1 MTSGRSQPDL
11 KPRPMDALVVLS
23 VVLFAAIIA
32 VLVYGKS
39 ESESLTATVKH
50 RGETV
55 PQVVL
60 DTLQEEKTVTIDGK
74 YHLTVTVTRDG
85 VSVTESDCPGQDC
98 VHTGR
103 ITKAGQSIVCL
114 PEQVIVTMEGSSPSP
129 DVILL
134 VAMSAGNASALLF
147 SLMGG
152 VLAMLTMIVLRRVR
166 GLSVYGVSIAGAAAH
181 NIGQICAAMVVLGGT
196 AVLGYLPVLLGVS
209 LITGTL
215 TGFVASLLFRAMRGI
230 YFTQ

>member
-1 MTSGRSQPDL
+1 MPIGISAEVTLRLMSMQRLFMYSAFVSLLLIVPVPYLQIDRVDL
-11 KPRPMDALVVLS
+11 TFQATVT
-23 VVLFAAIIA
+23 
-32 VLVYGKS
+32 
-39 ESESLTATVKH
+39 ESLTATVKH

-55 PQVVL
+55 AQVVL

-129 DVILL
+129 DVIL
-134 VAMSAGNASALLF
+134 G
-147 SLMGG
+147 
-152 VLAMLTMIVLRRVR
+152 
-166 GLSVYGVSIAGAAAH
+166 
-181 NIGQICAAMVVLGGT
+181 
-196 AVLGYLPVLLGVS
+196 
-209 LITGTL
+209 
-215 TGFVASLLFRAMRGI
+215 
-230 YFTQ
+230 